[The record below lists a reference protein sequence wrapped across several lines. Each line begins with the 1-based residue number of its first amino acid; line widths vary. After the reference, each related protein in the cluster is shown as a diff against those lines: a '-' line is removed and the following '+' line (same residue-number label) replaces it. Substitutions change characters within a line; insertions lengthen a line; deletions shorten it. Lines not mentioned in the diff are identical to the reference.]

1 MNITVL
7 DFSNGKVYQYDLLDY
22 DMKTH
27 ECEDFLLD
35 QGFTLRN
42 IGWMYHKDG
51 TIN

>member
-7 DFSNGKVYQYDLLDY
+7 DFSDGKVYQYDLLDY
-22 DMKTH
+22 NMETH
-27 ECEDFLLD
+27 EFEDFLLD

-42 IGWMYHKDG
+42 IKWMYHKEG